1 MGDGDTWYIMSYDT
15 CEMGHDG
22 WFMWDE
28 TWCMIHWGWYMGD
41 DT

>member
-1 MGDGDTWYIMSYDT
+1 MGDVDTWYIMGYGT

-28 TWCMIHWGWYMGD
+28 TWCMIHGRWGMLD
-41 DT
+41 NT